1 MNAVVRMQPQLANI
15 ESLIALVDEMILI
28 VAEENSALARVFEN
42 SILPSRCTGEGSGL
56 AVLTTPCVASSS
68 GNSGEGADATRAQAS
83 VDPGEHSGSNWRDQS
98 RCLVHA
104 DLAPRRAVRRVGPRP
119 DLTRSARTGEPCGP
133 ARLLGDGSRSS
144 CTPYRGRPVHAAA
157 AGRRTA
163 GVNPLA
169 PGNRYVDGGRP
180 SCFGSDGLPAVFF
193 FARG

>member
-1 MNAVVRMQPQLANI
+1 MPRNYL
-15 ESLIALVDEMILI
+15 L
-28 VAEENSALARVFEN
+28 NSALLLHIPCTRSSLRRRKNGACAA
-42 SILPSRCTGEGSGL
+42 SRSPYIGL
-56 AVLTTPCVASSS
+56 ALCRGRVRTHVLTTLCVASSS
-68 GNSGEGADATRAQAS
+68 GNFGEGADATRAQAS
-83 VDPGEHSGSNWRDQS
+83 DDPGEHSGSNWRDQS

-144 CTPYRGRPVHAAA
+144 CTPYCGRPVHAAA

-193 FARG
+193 ARQSCF